1 MTTLVVGAS
10 GATGRRLVDQL
21 LARGEPVRAI
31 LRSSE
36 GLPDHWHN
44 NNQLELVIGSISELS
59 DAELLEHSSGCKAIA
74 SCLGHSMS
82 FAGIYGK
89 PRRLV
94 TDAVHRLCATATT
107 QQPAQPLKF
116 VLMNATGNRNRDL
129 NEPISFAQHCV
140 IGLIRLLVPP
150 HADNEQAADYL
161 SRRVDQANASL
172 EWVVVRPDS
181 LVDADAVSDYDL
193 HPSPTRSAIFD
204 AGKTS
209 RINVAD
215 FMAGL
220 IVDENLWAQWRGQ
233 MPVIYNRE

>member
-44 NNQLELVIGSISELS
+44 NNQLDLVIGSISELS

-94 TDAVHRLCATATT
+94 TDAVRRLCAAAAA
-107 QQPAQPLKF
+107 QQPEQPLKF

-161 SRRVDQANASL
+161 RRRVGQASTCL
-172 EWVVVRPDS
+172 EWVVVRPDT
-181 LVDADAVSDYDL
+181 LVDADAASDYDL

-215 FMAGL
+215 FIASL
-220 IVDENLWAQWRGQ
+220 IVDETLWAQWRGQ